1 MNRSRLAQGLI
12 ARVCEEERLGLM
24 AVSGPHSTNDGR
36 WLFSLDVPP
45 TAVLIWQYSYADVPC
60 APLFRGKGFVAVE
73 WGSMIVFSY
82 YFSPN
87 LLDVDFE
94 RGLHDLGARILSC
107 SQRPL
112 LILDDFNA
120 RYFAWDSM
128 RTGEVEFCQAGQGI
142 WTWSY

>member
-1 MNRSRLAQGLI
+1 M
-12 ARVCEEERLGLM
+12 
-24 AVSGPHSTNDGR
+24 
-36 WLFSLDVPP
+36 DVPP

-73 WGSMIVFSY
+73 WGSMIVVSY

-87 LLDVDFE
+87 LSDVDFE

-112 LILDDFNA
+112 LILGDFNA
-120 RYFAWDSM
+120 RYSAWDLGDANRRGRILSGWA
-128 RTGEVEFCQAGQGI
+128 RGLDLVLLNSGFVPTCVHPRGASCVDLVLDGSQ
-142 WTWSY
+142 S